1 MIYKFRIFL
10 YILSLIVNGQLLA
23 QEKVITS
30 SSDFGLIMNL
40 STLTD
45 LSDSLTILEILNNQ
59 QFTKSENKI
68 PNFGISQHKSWV
80 KTQITNYTKQNLFL
94 EVSYPIFDYI
104 AFFKVVGGKVID
116 SVVTGESFRFNS
128 RGNQH
133 KNFVFSLNLDSGQ
146 SADYYFC
153 IYAKKL
159 SVFPLYIFNEEQIVK
174 RDSDNSM
181 SNGIYFGIILVMIL
195 YNIFIF
201 IIVRDIN
208 YAYYVLYIFFVGITQ
223 GVLNGYTFK
232 YLWPEWTWMAQR
244 STTIFGALS
253 GLGTIYFVRS
263 FLQTNITSPKFDKLL
278 TIFTLIYII
287 SLIITFWGNTIWAYQ
302 LINLNAG
309 PGSLILLV
317 TAINIY
323 VKYKNRTAMFFII
336 AWSIFLISVIVFVL
350 KDYGVIP
357 YNTFTISELQ
367 IGSAIVVVMLSFALA
382 DKINTYRAEKEHA
395 QLQAL
400 QIARENE
407 RIIKEQNLFLEGRVE
422 ERTRE
427 LQKSNDEL
435 ELTLTNLKQIQTQLV
450 EQEKMASLGQLTAG
464 IAHEINNPINF
475 VSSNV
480 KPLKRDMDMM
490 IDLLNRIE
498 QIALSDILQQQKQ
511 EQIQKIKTEYDFE
524 YLKEEVGFLLK
535 GIEEGAIRTADIVRG
550 LRIFSRVDEDDLK
563 IADIHEGIDSTL
575 IITTNLM
582 NGKIKLI
589 KNYCDT
595 QKVECYPGKLN
606 QVFLNIISNAVYAI
620 KQKYNDKE
628 GGVLTITTNCD
639 GKYFIIAIT
648 DNGCG
653 MPDEV
658 KNKIFEPFFT
668 TKPVGEGT
676 GLGMSIAITTIQ
688 RHNGSL
694 DVTSALGEGTT
705 FTIKIPIKQS

>member
-1 MIYKFRIFL
+1 
-10 YILSLIVNGQLLA
+10 
-23 QEKVITS
+23 
-30 SSDFGLIMNL
+30 MN
-40 STLTD
+40 D
-45 LSDSLTILEILNNQ
+45 NRLN
-59 QFTKSENKI
+59 
-68 PNFGISQHKSWV
+68 
-80 KTQITNYTKQNLFL
+80 
-94 EVSYPIFDYI
+94 
-104 AFFKVVGGKVID
+104 
-116 SVVTGESFRFNS
+116 
-128 RGNQH
+128 
-133 KNFVFSLNLDSGQ
+133 VFSLFVLFFIVQLTTLQLHAKDARMKVYV
-146 SADYYFC
+146 SADSALYTQNINDLFDSIQYSNRNYYNSGLS
-153 IYAKKL
+153 KKYTWIL
-159 SVFPLYIFNEEQIVK
+159 VEISKASNFDYFYFANPTIDEVLFVLYDSLGNINHFISNNLRPFNERVSGNINHTIAVLPNHSKVLIRTYSNKQN
-174 RDSDNSM
+174 NSE
-181 SNGIYFGIILVMIL
+181 LVFCTKEEF
-195 YNIFIF
+195 YKQTNRVD
-201 IIVRDIN
+201 IIVAFYMGFI
-208 YAYYVLYIFFVGITQ
+208 
-223 GVLNGYTFK
+223 
-232 YLWPEWTWMAQR
+232 
-244 STTIFGALS
+244 
-253 GLGTIYFVRS
+253 
-263 FLQTNITSPKFDKLL
+263 
-278 TIFTLIYII
+278 
-287 SLIITFWGNTIWAYQ
+287 
-302 LINLNAG
+302 
-309 PGSLILLV
+309 
-317 TAINIY
+317 
-323 VKYKNRTAMFFII
+323 TAMFFYNLFVFLSTRDSSYLWYIV
-336 AWSIFLISVIVFVL
+336 FLISIALTQLTIQGYSYKYFWANTPYLNQFMLQLCGVFSGIATVVFVINFL
-350 KDYGVIP
+350 KPQTYSMFAYRVLVFIIVMDIIALIVLAIDPLLSYKIIDSTAGLGSILVLLVASYLIFKGSRSAIFFMFAWSSFLIAVILYVLRDSGIIE
-357 YNTFTISELQ
+357 YNNFTQNILLF
-367 IGSAIVVVMLSFALA
+367 GSAIEASLLSFALA
-382 DKINTYRAEKEHA
+382 DKINTYRAEKEQA

-400 QIARENE
+400 HTARENE
-407 RIIKEQNLFLEGRVE
+407 RIIKEQNLILEGRVE

-435 ELTLTNLKQIQTQLV
+435 EFTLTNLKQTQTQLV

-511 EQIQKIKTEYDFE
+511 EQIQKIKNEYDFE

-535 GIEEGAIRTADIVRG
+535 GIEEGAVRTADIVRG

>member
-1 MIYKFRIFL
+1 MKSVSMLFFLLIINVATSPSLPEIFL
-10 YILSLIVNGQLLA
+10 RNELLDINISRLNHDLIVVDKNGNA
-23 QEKVITS
+23 I
-30 SSDFGLIMNL
+30 
-40 STLTD
+40 
-45 LSDSLTILEILNNQ
+45 NNGIYDNV
-59 QFTKSENKI
+59 F
-68 PNFGISQHKSWV
+68 NFGISANEAGFKFRLVNQ
-80 KTQITNYTKQNLFL
+80 TDFNTLNLFIGN
-94 EVSYPIFDYI
+94 PI
-104 AFFKVVGGKVID
+104 ID
-116 SVVTGESFRFNS
+116 SVLVTISYTNGTLSNLLLTQWDIKQRSYPNPNYIFPFSIEKNDTVDIKIFCFSSTPLVFPIKILSSNS
-128 RGNQH
+128 VI
-133 KNFVFSLNLDSGQ
+133 KKTTTLNLVS
-146 SADYYFC
+146 
-153 IYAKKL
+153 
-159 SVFPLYIFNEEQIVK
+159 
-174 RDSDNSM
+174 
-181 SNGIYFGIILVMIL
+181 GIYFGVMLIMFL
-195 YNIFIF
+195 YNLFLF
-201 IIVRDIN
+201 FSTKEKS
-208 YAYYVLYIFFVGITQ
+208 YLFYVVYIFCVAITQ
-223 GVLNGYTFK
+223 GILHGFAHFYIWPNNQWLTLNMVSVSGGLVGIATVLFIK
-232 YLWPEWTWMAQR
+232 
-244 STTIFGALS
+244 
-253 GLGTIYFVRS
+253 S
-263 FLQTNITSPKFDKLL
+263 FLQTSSYSTFVNVGLNVIIIFDLIGVLFGILEFRRLSYVIVDLTAGIGSFYVLFIGFYIYTKGSREAGFFLL
-278 TIFTLIYII
+278 SWTIF
-287 SLIITFWGNTIWAYQ
+287 
-302 LINLNAG
+302 
-309 PGSLILLV
+309 LV
-317 TAINIY
+317 
-323 VKYKNRTAMFFII
+323 
-336 AWSIFLISVIVFVL
+336 SVIIFVL
-350 KDYGVIP
+350 KNHGLVP
-357 YNTFTISELQ
+357 YNEYTLYAMQF
-367 IGSAIVVVMLSFALA
+367 GSAIEASLLSFALA
-382 DKINTYRAEKEHA
+382 DKINTYRAEKEQA

-400 QIARENE
+400 HTARENE
-407 RIIKEQNLFLEGRVE
+407 RIIKEQNLILEGRVE

-435 ELTLTNLKQIQTQLV
+435 EFTLTNLKQTQTQLV

-535 GIEEGAIRTADIVRG
+535 GIEEGAVRTADIVRG